1 MAAALCGKK
10 RLSGRHLG
18 AAGHKTAALFLRR
31 LAGWLC
37 LHIDGIIHDLSFMP
51 GFPFMLLPPVFSCFP
66 PIAMGPSCRGSAA
79 TRLLN

>member
-1 MAAALCGKK
+1 
-10 RLSGRHLG
+10 
-18 AAGHKTAALFLRR
+18 
-31 LAGWLC
+31 
-37 LHIDGIIHDLSFMP
+37 MP